1 MPGGT
6 APGQTGCL
14 TSPMEKTVECV
25 RVYVCPLVNFIPDQP
40 EGRNSTEPS
49 VLFMYIQVLFL
60 WVLVTAL
67 L

>member
-1 MPGGT
+1 
-6 APGQTGCL
+6 
-14 TSPMEKTVECV
+14 MEKTVECV
-25 RVYVCPLVNFIPDQP
+25 RMYVCPLVNFIPDQP